1 MNEDKDFVIE
11 IIQYLQNKY
20 EIIFFI
26 TPRDFDVLYN
36 WWEKRIPL
44 RIVKESVINVVDR
57 WKEKGKDI
65 NSFANFSYEVKKN
78 FKAFLQLS
86 VGSEKSE
93 NETQTPEEKDPF
105 EEINHFFNNYPLQLT
120 PLKEEFHNIFQKIKN
135 NENINVE
142 LTRTHETLVNLFK
155 DDNELNLKVRIFLD
169 NLSPVLRKP
178 EIERRYRLNYLINKY
193 NIKGNHR
200 LHRLRR
206 FFLIFFASL
215 RGLFS

>member
-1 MNEDKDFVIE
+1 MDKDKDFVIE

-20 EIIFFI
+20 DIIFFI

-44 RIVKESVINVVDR
+44 RIVKESIINVVDR
-57 WKEKGKDI
+57 WKEKGKNI

-93 NETQTPEEKDPF
+93 NEIQTPEEKDPF
-105 EEINHFFNNYPLQLT
+105 EEINHFSKNYPDQLT
-120 PLKEEFHNIFQKIKN
+120 PLKEEFDNIYQKIKN
-135 NENINVE
+135 NEGVDVE
-142 LTRTHETLVNLFK
+142 LTRTHEKLVNLFK

-178 EIERRYRLNYLINKY
+178 EIEQRYRLNYLINKF
-193 NIKGNHR
+193 NIPDFDPLG
-200 LHRLRR
+200 
-206 FFLIFFASL
+206 
-215 RGLFS
+215 

>member
-20 EIIFFI
+20 DMIFFI

-44 RIVKESVINVVDR
+44 RIVKESIINVVDR
-57 WKEKGKDI
+57 WREKGKAV

-86 VGSEKSE
+86 VGSEESD
-93 NETQTPEEKDPF
+93 NETKNPEEKDPF
-105 EEINHFFNNYPLQLT
+105 AEINHFFNNYPLQLT
-120 PLKEEFHNIFQKIKN
+120 PLKEEFHHIYQKIKK
-135 NENINVE
+135 NENVDVE

-178 EIERRYRLNYLINKY
+178 EIEQRYRLNYLINKF
-193 NIKGNHR
+193 NVPD
-200 LHRLRR
+200 
-206 FFLIFFASL
+206 F
-215 RGLFS
+215 

>member
-20 EIIFFI
+20 DIIFFI
-26 TPRDFDVLYN
+26 TPKDFDVLYN

-44 RIVKESVINVVDR
+44 RIVKESIINVVDR
-57 WKEKGKDI
+57 WKKKEKTI

-86 VGSEKSE
+86 VGSE
-93 NETQTPEEKDPF
+93 NEIQTPEEKDPF
-105 EEINHFFNNYPLQLT
+105 AEINDFFNNYPLQLT
-120 PLKEEFHNIFQKIKN
+120 PLKEEFDNIYQKIKKN
-135 NENINVE
+135 KSIDVE

-178 EIERRYRLNYLINKY
+178 EIEQRYRLNYLINKY
-193 NIKGNHR
+193 NIPD
-200 LHRLRR
+200 
-206 FFLIFFASL
+206 FEVP
-215 RGLFS
+215 

>member
-86 VGSEKSE
+86 VGSENSE

-105 EEINHFFNNYPLQLT
+105 AELNHFFNNYPDQLI
-120 PLKEEFHNIFQKIKN
+120 PLKEEFDNIYRKIKN
-135 NENINVE
+135 NESVDIE

-178 EIERRYRLNYLINKY
+178 EIEQRYRLNYLLNKY
-193 NIKGNHR
+193 NIPDPM
-200 LHRLRR
+200 
-206 FFLIFFASL
+206 A
-215 RGLFS
+215 

>member
-1 MNEDKDFVIE
+1 MDKDKDFVIE

-20 EIIFFI
+20 DIIFFI

-44 RIVKESVINVVDR
+44 RIIKESIINVVDR
-57 WKEKGKDI
+57 WKEKGKGI

-86 VGSEKSE
+86 LGSEKSE
-93 NETQTPEEKDPF
+93 DETQTPEEKDPF
-105 EEINHFFNNYPLQLT
+105 AEINHFFNNYPLQLT
-120 PLKEEFHNIFQKIKN
+120 PLKEEFHNIYQKIKK
-135 NENINVE
+135 NESVDVE

-178 EIERRYRLNYLINKY
+178 EIEQRYRLNYLINKF
-193 NIKGNHR
+193 NIPDFDPMG
-200 LHRLRR
+200 
-206 FFLIFFASL
+206 
-215 RGLFS
+215 

>member
-1 MNEDKDFVIE
+1 VAKIKMNEDKDFVIE
-11 IIQYLQNKY
+11 IIQHLQNKY
-20 EIIFFI
+20 DIIFFI

-36 WWEKRIPL
+36 WWEKRIPP
-44 RIVKESVINVVDR
+44 RIVKESIIKVVDR
-57 WKEKGKDI
+57 WKEKGKTI
-65 NSFANFSYEVKKN
+65 TGFANFSYEVKKN

-86 VGSEKSE
+86 VGSEISE

-120 PLKEEFHNIFQKIKN
+120 PLKEAFHNIYRKVKK
-135 NENINVE
+135 NENVDVE

-178 EIERRYRLNYLINKY
+178 EIEQRYRLNYLINKF
-193 NIKGNHR
+193 NIPDFNPMG
-200 LHRLRR
+200 
-206 FFLIFFASL
+206 
-215 RGLFS
+215 

>member
-44 RIVKESVINVVDR
+44 RIVKESIINVVDR
-57 WKEKGKDI
+57 WKGKGKDI

-105 EEINHFFNNYPLQLT
+105 AEINHFFNNYPDQLT
-120 PLKEEFHNIFQKIKN
+120 PLKEEFHNIYRKIKN
-135 NENINVE
+135 NESVDIE

-169 NLSPVLRKP
+169 NLSPMLRKP
-178 EIERRYRLNYLINKY
+178 EIEQRYRLNYLLNKY
-193 NIKGNHR
+193 NIPDFEV
-200 LHRLRR
+200 L
-206 FFLIFFASL
+206 
-215 RGLFS
+215 

>member
-1 MNEDKDFVIE
+1 MDKDKDFVME

-44 RIVKESVINVVDR
+44 RIVKESIINVVDR
-57 WKEKGKDI
+57 WKEKGKVI

-78 FKAFLQLS
+78 FKVFLQLS
-86 VGSEKSE
+86 VGSEKSD
-93 NETQTPEEKDPF
+93 NETQIPEEKDPF
-105 EEINHFFNNYPLQLT
+105 EEINHFFDNYPLQLT
-120 PLKEEFHNIFQKIKN
+120 PLKEEFNNIYKKKKK
-135 NENINVE
+135 NENVDVE

-178 EIERRYRLNYLINKY
+178 EIEQRYRLNYLINKY
-193 NIKGNHR
+193 KVPDFN
-200 LHRLRR
+200 LPEV
-206 FFLIFFASL
+206 
-215 RGLFS
+215 

>member
-44 RIVKESVINVVDR
+44 RIVKESIINVVER

-65 NSFANFSYEVKKN
+65 NSFANFRYEVKKK

-86 VGSEKSE
+86 LGSEKSE
-93 NETQTPEEKDPF
+93 NETQTQEEKNPF
-105 EEINHFFNNYPLQLT
+105 AEINHFFDNYPDQLI
-120 PLKEEFHNIFQKIKN
+120 PLKEEFDNIYQKIKN
-135 NENINVE
+135 NKSVVVE
-142 LTRTHETLVNLFK
+142 LTRTHEKLVNLFK
-155 DDNELNLKVRIFLD
+155 NDNELNLKVRIFLD
-169 NLSPVLRKP
+169 NLSPELRKP
-178 EIERRYRLNYLINKY
+178 EIEQRYRLNYLINKF
-193 NIKGNHR
+193 NIPDFN
-200 LHRLRR
+200 
-206 FFLIFFASL
+206 
-215 RGLFS
+215 

>member
-11 IIQYLQNKY
+11 IILYLQNKY
-20 EIIFFI
+20 DIIFFI

-44 RIVKESVINVVDR
+44 RIVKESIINVVDR
-57 WKEKGKDI
+57 WKEKGKTID
-65 NSFANFSYEVKKN
+65 SFANFSYEVKKN

-86 VGSEKSE
+86 VGSEISE

-120 PLKEEFHNIFQKIKN
+120 PLKEAFHNIYRKVKK
-135 NENINVE
+135 NENVDVE

-178 EIERRYRLNYLINKY
+178 EIEQRYRLNYLINKF
-193 NIKGNHR
+193 NIPD
-200 LHRLRR
+200 
-206 FFLIFFASL
+206 F
-215 RGLFS
+215 

>member
-1 MNEDKDFVIE
+1 
-11 IIQYLQNKY
+11 
-20 EIIFFI
+20 
-26 TPRDFDVLYN
+26 
-36 WWEKRIPL
+36 
-44 RIVKESVINVVDR
+44 VDR

-105 EEINHFFNNYPLQLT
+105 AEINHFFNNYPDQLT
-120 PLKEEFHNIFQKIKN
+120 PLKEEFHNFYRKIKN
-135 NENINVE
+135 NESVDIE

-178 EIERRYRLNYLINKY
+178 EIEQRYRLNYLLNKY
-193 NIKGNHR
+193 NIPDFEV
-200 LHRLRR
+200 L
-206 FFLIFFASL
+206 
-215 RGLFS
+215 

>member
-44 RIVKESVINVVDR
+44 RIVKESTINVVDR
-57 WKEKGKDI
+57 WKEKGKAI

-105 EEINHFFNNYPLQLT
+105 EEINHFFNNYPDQLT
-120 PLKEEFHNIFQKIKN
+120 PLKEEFDNIYQKIKN
-135 NENINVE
+135 NESIDVE

-178 EIERRYRLNYLINKY
+178 EIERRYRLNYLINKF
-193 NIKGNHR
+193 NIPDFDPMAWGTYKA
-200 LHRLRR
+200 LR
-206 FFLIFFASL
+206 AT
-215 RGLFS
+215 

>member
-1 MNEDKDFVIE
+1 MNEDKNFVIE
-11 IIQYLQNKY
+11 IIQHLQNKY
-20 EIIFFI
+20 DIIFFI
-26 TPRDFDVLYN
+26 TPRDFDVLYK

-44 RIVKESVINVVDR
+44 RIVKESIINVVDR
-57 WKEKGKDI
+57 WKEKGKAI

-78 FKAFLQLS
+78 FKAFLQLN

-105 EEINHFFNNYPLQLT
+105 AEINDFFNNYPLQLT
-120 PLKEEFHNIFQKIKN
+120 PLKEEFDNIYQKIKK
-135 NENINVE
+135 NENVEVE

-178 EIERRYRLNYLINKY
+178 EIEQRYRLNYLINKFKVPDF
-193 NIKGNHR
+193 N
-200 LHRLRR
+200 LPE
-206 FFLIFFASL
+206 A
-215 RGLFS
+215 